1 MLGYVAKQVGKKR
14 HLLVKHEAVEN
25 MMEDDGAVME
35 IDNRIGT
42 AIGDHDYCQHNGN
55 ECESCN
61 DKQNLINTM
70 IKKVNSLSL
79 TVTNLE
85 QERQRYV
92 VNNSKTPFSWR
103 KIKTDKGMNFYTG
116 ITSIA
121 IFNAIFSLLQPYGVL
136 ARPCCLMI

>member
-14 HLLVKHEAVEN
+14 RLLVKHEAVDEN

-61 DKQNLINTM
+61 DKQ
-70 IKKVNSLSL
+70 
-79 TVTNLE
+79 E
-85 QERQRYV
+85 QTGKTTLC
-92 VNNSKTPFSWR
+92 SK
-103 KIKTDKGMNFYTG
+103 
-116 ITSIA
+116 
-121 IFNAIFSLLQPYGVL
+121 
-136 ARPCCLMI
+136 